1 MIKFTA
7 CACACPASEFQS
19 CLLSKQKINF
29 IVLILI
35 LCITLLP
42 VLVRPIRYAYRGN
55 FGNYNYDFHVQD
67 FENTNVWPR
76 SMQYSGKLGETRGN
90 SGKLGE
96 TRGNSGKLGETRGNS
111 GKLGETPAL
120 IEGPVLNLINVKLV
134 KQEKYFRGNCSTKNY
149 GSR

>member
-7 CACACPASEFQS
+7 CACVCPASEFQS

-35 LCITLLP
+35 LCITFLP
-42 VLVRPIRYAYRGN
+42 VLVSPIRYAYSGN

-67 FENTNVWPR
+67 IDL
-76 SMQYSGKLGETRGN
+76 GKLGETRGN

-96 TRGNSGKLGETRGNS
+96 TRGNIRL
-111 GKLGETPAL
+111 
-120 IEGPVLNLINVKLV
+120 
-134 KQEKYFRGNCSTKNY
+134 
-149 GSR
+149 